1 VSVSVRTLATPRRT
15 AAPKASVS
23 VRQQARTP
31 GWPRYALMTLIALPW
46 VVLPLWLLAVN
57 SLKTQGEASVPSLAW
72 PAHWN
77 AAANYLA
84 VIDQGS
90 YLTGLLNS
98 VVTVIPTIAAVVLF
112 GSMAAWSYSRSRSRG
127 MRFAYYASSVS
138 MILPPAIIPTVYILI
153 QLGINGTR
161 GGYFLALTGTRLGM
175 VIFLVTGF
183 AKTLPLALEEAA
195 EIDGASKWQIYWHVI
210 LPLLKPA
217 LFTSAILLCISVWND
232 FFFALFLLPN
242 NDQATLPLTL
252 YRFASTST
260 TGIAWNLV
268 FADVVLTNLPI
279 LVVYLVLQ
287 RRVLSGL
294 TEGAVTG

>member
-1 VSVSVRTLATPRRT
+1 VSVTVRTLTAPRRPETPR
-15 AAPKASVS
+15 ASVS
-23 VRQQARTP
+23 ARRPARARGWVRYGVMAV
-31 GWPRYALMTLIALPW
+31 IALPW
-46 VVLPLWLLAVN
+46 VALPLWLLTVN
-57 SLKTQGEASVPSLAW
+57 SLKTQGDASVPSLSW
-72 PAHWN
+72 PSHWG
-77 AAANYLA
+77 AEANYRT

-98 VVTVIPTIAAVVLF
+98 VLTVIPTIIAVVLF
-112 GSMAAWSYSRSRSRG
+112 GSMAAWSYARSRSRG

-138 MILPPAIIPTVYILI
+138 MILPPAIIPTVYILM

-161 GGYFLALTGTRLGM
+161 GAYFLTLTGTRLGM
-175 VIFLVTGF
+175 VVFLVTGF
-183 AKTLPLALEEAA
+183 AKTLPMSLEEAA
-195 EIDGASKWQIYWHVI
+195 EVDGANRWQIYWHVI

-217 LFTSAILLCISVWND
+217 LCTSAILLCISVWND
-232 FFFALFLLPN
+232 FFFALFLLPGN
-242 NDQATLPLTL
+242 NQATLPLTL

-260 TGIAWNLV
+260 TGVAWNLV

-279 LVVYLVLQ
+279 LIVYLLLQ